1 MHDILNR
8 RIEGVPLVGLSM
20 INAEYAIGVYRDT
33 LQERNYVIEI
43 YSITSDTN
51 TTTSI
56 CSLEYDATSG
66 NLIQVSK

>member
-33 LQERNYVIEI
+33 LHERNYVIEI
-43 YSITSDTN
+43 YLSLIHICILVDGA
-51 TTTSI
+51 TTD
-56 CSLEYDATSG
+56 E
-66 NLIQVSK
+66 